1 MIVGTEQSA
10 GQTPSWPA
18 KWYGSGSEKL
28 NPKTTDQ
35 SPTSPIVGTVGSAP
49 GAPTTNTATPADGR
63 TQPTSAPANPAD
75 YFSGVPLGSDN
86 KTNNPLTVSGIP
98 GTLQQ
103 TSAQDLNRALYLG
116 VDPSGMN
123 PLVSSPSDVPSAN
136 DLQIQI
142 DNLQRQLSQQRSRLN
157 SLNQGSLGSGISRRE
172 FFATY
177 ESVMVQPLQANDSA
191 LLVEPANDQYTH
203 IEFPWELAHSPRIQF
218 GSLATGDQLGWR
230 VRYWQF
236 RHGISFRADAT
247 NGLVPAGRDAH
258 VGYLSENG
266 DITLGLEELT
276 EGNFYSNIRTDVID
290 LEWQRQI
297 ADPLNIYFGIRY
309 GKILQHYLADTDV
322 GIARSRTQFRGVGP
336 TLALQLDHP
345 LPIDNFVF
353 FANGRGSLLYGNR
366 TMHVSDTSNNIA
378 QSMGNSDL
386 RNYDGANTLATNLEL
401 QVGVRCDLASWWNMS
416 VAFETQHFGNVGGP
430 NPIGLFTGTD
440 FGLATGDPRDD
451 SLGFA
456 GVAVA
461 SNWVW

>member
-157 SLNQGSLGSGISRRE
+157 SLNQGSLGSGISR
-172 FFATY
+172 
-177 ESVMVQPLQANDSA
+177 
-191 LLVEPANDQYTH
+191 
-203 IEFPWELAHSPRIQF
+203 
-218 GSLATGDQLGWR
+218 
-230 VRYWQF
+230 
-236 RHGISFRADAT
+236 
-247 NGLVPAGRDAH
+247 
-258 VGYLSENG
+258 
-266 DITLGLEELT
+266 
-276 EGNFYSNIRTDVID
+276 
-290 LEWQRQI
+290 
-297 ADPLNIYFGIRY
+297 
-309 GKILQHYLADTDV
+309 
-322 GIARSRTQFRGVGP
+322 
-336 TLALQLDHP
+336 
-345 LPIDNFVF
+345 
-353 FANGRGSLLYGNR
+353 
-366 TMHVSDTSNNIA
+366 
-378 QSMGNSDL
+378 
-386 RNYDGANTLATNLEL
+386 
-401 QVGVRCDLASWWNMS
+401 
-416 VAFETQHFGNVGGP
+416 
-430 NPIGLFTGTD
+430 
-440 FGLATGDPRDD
+440 
-451 SLGFA
+451 
-456 GVAVA
+456 
-461 SNWVW
+461 